1 MTAINKLGMEP
12 VFQELLDGEVGPQP
26 FGEIPKD
33 IVLFWVDYTCVYNTS
48 LALSPEVLFRL
59 EKETC

>member
-1 MTAINKLGMEP
+1 MRVIIKLCMEP

-26 FGEIPKD
+26 FRVIPKD
-33 IVLFWVDYTCVYNTS
+33 IVLFWVDRTCVYHTS
-48 LALSPEVLFRL
+48 LALGPEVLFRL

>member
-1 MTAINKLGMEP
+1 MKVINKLCMEP

-26 FGEIPKD
+26 FRVIPKD
-33 IVLFWVDYTCVYNTS
+33 IVLIWVDRTCVYNTS
-48 LALSPEVLFRL
+48 LALGPEVLFRL

>member
-1 MTAINKLGMEP
+1 MRVISKLCMKP

-26 FGEIPKD
+26 FGKIPKD
-33 IVLFWVDYTCVYNTS
+33 VVLFWVDRTGVYNTS
-48 LALSPEVLFRL
+48 LALGPEVLFRL